1 MRQHSIAKVRLGGVI
16 NLGFVVSFCHQL
28 SHYPG
33 NTIFSV
39 FPIFKVEKTLLIMGR
54 WQSGINENIC
64 EGVYCQV

>member
-1 MRQHSIAKVRLGGVI
+1 VRQHSVAENETGGVI
-16 NLGFVVSFCHQL
+16 NLGFGVLLCHQL

-54 WQSGINENIC
+54 LQSGINESIC